1 MEYGGSTAR
10 RLLGVLVG
18 GALVGAVL
26 AIAGAVTVPALHDR
40 SQQQLDDRARR
51 EVDRRAHL
59 VRSDLLNTAAQASG
73 ATSTVPPARF
83 RQAAER
89 TGGVRVLRLEPD
101 RDGLRLLFEVRVVK
115 TGTTLFGYQQSRVVS
130 CYQQTVPGGP
140 AEAVRETPCPP
151 AEP

>member
-26 AIAGAVTVPALHDR
+26 ALAGAVTVPALRDR

-51 EVDRRAHL
+51 EVDRKAHL
-59 VRSDLLNTAAQASG
+59 VRSDLLATAARAPG
-73 ATSTVPPARF
+73 ATSTVAPARL
-83 RQAAER
+83 REAVER
-89 TGGVRVLRLEPD
+89 TGGVRVIRIEPD
-101 RDGLRLLFEVRVVK
+101 RDGVRLLFEVRVVK
-115 TGTTLFGYQQSRVVS
+115 TGTTLFGYQQSTAVA
-130 CYQQTVPGGP
+130 CYQQTVPASP
-140 AEAVRETPCPP
+140 NSAVRETPCPP